1 MRERFLSN
9 LGLARRAGNVA
20 FGFDACARA
29 VQAGEASCVFCSAD
43 AAENTRKRMERICAG
58 QGAEMLYIPFSLQ
71 EIGRAT
77 GRKDTALFVVTDQ
90 GLMELLKR
98 SLEDRNGGNAE

>member
-1 MRERFLSN
+1 
-9 LGLARRAGNVA
+9 
-20 FGFDACARA
+20 
-29 VQAGEASCVFCSAD
+29 
-43 AAENTRKRMERICAG
+43 
-58 QGAEMLYIPFSLQ
+58 MLYIPFSLQ